1 MSFQPRKVLLGAFSV
16 VFLLLLCQIAR
27 AVFRKGTESVCNSG
41 GAFGADI
48 STGILFGVTLG
59 ILVLFGVQWWRE
71 EEPLLVWAW
80 VILFSGGLSNLLE
93 RVFFGCVTDYLAIL
107 FFPVFNLADV
117 LLTVGVAG
125 ILLSVWQ
132 RRKRVGI
139 NVKTQITNTK

>member
-1 MSFQPRKVLLGAFSV
+1 MGAFSV

-93 RVFFGCVTDYLAIL
+93 RVFSGCVTDYIVVSYI
-107 FFPVFNLADV
+107 PTFNLADV
-117 LLTVGVAG
+117 LLTIGAAG
-125 ILLSVWQ
+125 IVLSIWQ
-132 RRKRVGI
+132 RRKRVVV